1 MLKLLV
7 WAAGTPTG
15 LEVLVRAPPVGGW
28 ALTVAVSVTDP
39 WSMSAWVT
47 A

>member
-1 MLKLLV
+1 MPRLSL
-7 WAAGTPTG
+7 WAAGTLTG
-15 LEVLVRAPPVGGW
+15 LEVLVRAPPVGGS

-47 A
+47 V